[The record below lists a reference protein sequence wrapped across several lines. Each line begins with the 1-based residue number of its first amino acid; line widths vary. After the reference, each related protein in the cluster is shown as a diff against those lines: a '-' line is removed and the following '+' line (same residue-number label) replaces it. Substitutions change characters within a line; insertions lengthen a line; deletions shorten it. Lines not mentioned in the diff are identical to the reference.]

1 MPRRG
6 PYGSPDH
13 RSEARERTLSL
24 LYEAEA
30 RGLEPTDVAAAQVV
44 TPDELTTALVA
55 GVTERRADLDALITR
70 HARGWSIERM
80 PSLDR
85 CVLRMAIYELLERP
99 EVPTPVILDEAVELA
114 KVYSTDDSGRFVNGV
129 LSAVARQVR
138 TGSTSPS
145 PSPSGAPD
153 GSPEE
158 QPD

>member
-1 MPRRG
+1 MTRRD
-6 PYGSPDH
+6 PLGSPDR

-30 RGLEPTDVAAAQVV
+30 RGLEPTEVAAGQVV
-44 TPDELTTALVA
+44 KPDELTLALVT
-55 GVTERRADLDALITR
+55 GVTARHSDLDELIAR

-85 CVLRMAIYELLERP
+85 CVLRMAIFELLERP
-99 EVPTPVILDEAVELA
+99 EVPTAVILDEAVELA

-138 TGSTSPS
+138 PVAS
-145 PSPSGAPD
+145 D
-153 GSPEE
+153 C
-158 QPD
+158 